1 MGNHAAAIAAAERA
15 LDIGLRLGDV
25 STRATAA
32 VRLGAIHHT
41 TGEYGK
47 AVAYLRQGAELTAG
61 ERQRAR
67 FGMAGLASVLGRHWL
82 ARALAELGEFS
93 EALTVAQECL
103 DINLSTDIVATLP
116 AAYAAVGYVHLQRGE
131 LLQALVP
138 LTRAVEVGQAA
149 EVLNWEVISVSL
161 LGRQNT
167 LAGHQADGA
176 VLPERAAGLAQQRG
190 ELHSLAPLTW
200 WLGEAHLAS
209 GDLERARQYGQSSL
223 EMARAQPQRGTEA
236 WAWRLLG
243 EIAAQTDPP
252 GVQEA
257 ETTYQE
263 ALTRASD
270 LGMRPLVAHC
280 HLGLGKLYRRTDSAK
295 AKEHFATSTAM
306 YREMGMGFWLEQAK
320 AEMSVLA

>member
-32 VRLGAIHHT
+32 VRLGAIHYT

-167 LAGHQADGA
+167 LAGRQADGA
-176 VLPERAAGLAQQRG
+176 VLLERAAGLAKQRG

-223 EMARAQPQRGTEA
+223 EMARAQPQRGT
-236 WAWRLLG
+236 RG
-243 EIAAQTDPP
+243 VGVAAS
-252 GVQEA
+252 
-257 ETTYQE
+257 
-263 ALTRASD
+263 R
-270 LGMRPLVAHC
+270 
-280 HLGLGKLYRRTDSAK
+280 
-295 AKEHFATSTAM
+295 
-306 YREMGMGFWLEQAK
+306 
-320 AEMSVLA
+320 